1 LASILSSREEGG
13 GDRIMAMWRDF
24 SRLSWGKEGS
34 MKRLVALSYM
44 VGLPVVLGLAKV
56 MPGIVLTLLFASA
69 PTGLIATYFG
79 VGTPVT
85 MATFATVFGYF
96 VSGFFPT
103 GGGISNFIMGL

>member
-1 LASILSSREEGG
+1 
-13 GDRIMAMWRDF
+13 MAMWRDF

-56 MPGIVLTLLFASA
+56 MPGIVFTLLFATA
-69 PTGLIATYFG
+69 PTAGLIASYFG
-79 VGTPVT
+79 VAAPLAGLAA
-85 MATFATVFGYF
+85 ATFSTIFGHF

>member
-1 LASILSSREEGG
+1 
-13 GDRIMAMWRDF
+13 MAMWRDF

-56 MPGIVLTLLFASA
+56 MPGIVFTLLFASA
-69 PTGLIATYFG
+69 PTAGLLTAHFG
-79 VGTPVT
+79 VAAPAAT
-85 MATFATVFGYF
+85 MGTFATIFGYF

-103 GGGISNFIMGL
+103 TGGISNFIMGL